1 MSSHGL
7 TGAGRGL
14 ALVIALALARCSSIT
29 HSNVSNSNQPSNSNA
44 AMETEP
50 NKSADA
56 ASTDGAIDSRLVAAN
71 TAFGFKLF
79 AEVAKQDAGKNV
91 FISPAS
97 VGLALAMTYNGAV
110 GETKQGMERALE
122 IQGMHHDE
130 LNRAYAQLRQALE
143 SADPKVELNIAN
155 SLWARK
161 GVIFN
166 PAFIERDKQFYGAE
180 VTALDFGDP
189 GAPATINSWVS
200 DKTKGKISHIVDQID
215 AQSILF
221 LINAIYF
228 KGKWSIE
235 FDKAKTK
242 EDTFTTVAGQQK
254 RVPMMHQTSKYNYYE
269 AKEFQAV
276 SIPYGDGRASLYVFL
291 PASSSSLDAFQ
302 KNLTA
307 ANWETWM
314 KQFSQSDGSIAVPR
328 FKVEYEIGL
337 NDALKTLGM
346 GIAFDAN
353 RADFSGIVQGSER
366 AYISRV
372 KHKTFAEVNE
382 EGTEAAAVTSVEM
395 RTTSARLQK
404 TFQMIVNRPFLC
416 AIRDNRTGTVLF
428 VGSITDPQ

>member
-1 MSSHGL
+1 MSSQCS
-7 TGAGRGL
+7 TAAGRGL
-14 ALVIALALARCSSIT
+14 ALVAALALAGCSSIT

-50 NKSADA
+50 NNLTDA
-56 ASTDGAIDSRLVAAN
+56 VPTDGTIDSRLVAAN

-130 LNRAYAQLRQALE
+130 LNRAYAQLRKALE

-161 GVIFN
+161 GVTFN

-189 GAPATINSWVS
+189 AAPATINSWVS
-200 DKTKGKISHIVDQID
+200 DKTKGKINHIVDQID

-235 FDKAKTK
+235 LDKAKTK
-242 EDTFTTVAGQQK
+242 EDTFTTFAGQQK
-254 RVPMMHQTSKYNYYE
+254 RVPMMHQTGKYNYYE

-291 PASSSSLDAFQ
+291 PAASSSLDAFQ

-314 KQFSQSDGSIAVPR
+314 KQFTQTDGSIAVPR
-328 FKVEYEIGL
+328 FKVEYEVGL
-337 NDALKTLGM
+337 NDALKALGM

-395 RTTSARLQK
+395 RTTSARVQK
-404 TFQMIVNRPFLC
+404 TFQLIVNRPFLC

>member
-1 MSSHGL
+1 MSSQCS
-7 TGAGRGL
+7 TAAGRGL
-14 ALVIALALARCSSIT
+14 ALVAALALAGCSSIT

-50 NKSADA
+50 NNLTDA
-56 ASTDGAIDSRLVAAN
+56 VPTDGTIDSRLVAAN

-130 LNRAYAQLRQALE
+130 LNRAYAQLRKALE

-161 GVIFN
+161 GVTFN

-189 GAPATINSWVS
+189 AAPATINSWVS
-200 DKTKGKISHIVDQID
+200 DKTKGKINHIVDQID

-235 FDKAKTK
+235 LDKAKTK
-242 EDTFTTVAGQQK
+242 EDTFTTFAGQQK
-254 RVPMMHQTSKYNYYE
+254 RVPMMHQTGKYNYYE

-291 PASSSSLDAFQ
+291 PAASSSLDAFQ

-314 KQFSQSDGSIAVPR
+314 KQFTQTDGSIAVPR
-328 FKVEYEIGL
+328 FKVEYEVGL
-337 NDALKTLGM
+337 NDALKALGM

-395 RTTSARLQK
+395 RTTSARVQK
-404 TFQMIVNRPFLC
+404 TFQLIVNRPFLC
-416 AIRDNRTGTVLF
+416 AIRDNQTGTVLF